1 MSRTD
6 VMKQITSA
14 RVLAVVRTQ
23 QLPDAAELCA
33 ALVRGGIPAV
43 ELTFTTPDLPSHL
56 ARAAATSATTGAV
69 VGAGTVLTADQAWAA
84 VDSGAEFLVTPGVG
98 PEAAQVVRIAHDAD
112 GAGGLGA
119 LTPSEVMTAAHLGA
133 DAVKIFP
140 AHRFGPGYL
149 KDLRGPFPDLP
160 FVPSGGITAE
170 NARDFL
176 EAGAVVVCAGSS
188 VVSATDVAAGSW
200 DSVTAKARA
209 FCASLT

>member
-6 VMKQITSA
+6 LMRQITSG

-23 QLPDAAELCA
+23 QLPDAAQLCA
-33 ALVRGGIPAV
+33 SLVRGGIPAV
-43 ELTFTTPDLPSHL
+43 ELTFTTPDLASHL
-56 ARAAATSATTGAV
+56 ARAAATSAETGAV
-69 VGAGTVLTADQAWAA
+69 VGAGTVLTAEHARLA
-84 VDSGAEFLVTPGVG
+84 VGSGAQFLVTPGLG
-98 PEAAQVVRIAHDAD
+98 PDAEEVVRVGHEAD
-112 GAGGLGA
+112 VPVVLGA

-149 KDLRGPFPDLP
+149 TDLRGPFPDLP

-176 EAGAVVVCAGSS
+176 DAGAVVVCAGSN
-188 VVSATDVAAGSW
+188 VVSADDVAAGRW
-200 DSVTAKARA
+200 DSVTAKATA
-209 FCASLT
+209 FCASLS